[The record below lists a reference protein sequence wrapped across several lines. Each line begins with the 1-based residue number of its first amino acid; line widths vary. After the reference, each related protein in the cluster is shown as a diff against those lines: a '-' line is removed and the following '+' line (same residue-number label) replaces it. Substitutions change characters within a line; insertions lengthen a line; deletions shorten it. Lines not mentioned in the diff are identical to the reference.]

1 MFDGIPPA
9 NSCIWMFLI
18 QSFVCMRQIIQI
30 WCPES
35 RESEQVS
42 RYIFHQVKLLVHTI
56 CSYKDF
62 KDFLSMIDVSL
73 CWKRRLTD
81 LM

>member
-18 QSFVCMRQIIQI
+18 QSLVCTRQVNEI

-35 RESEQVS
+35 RESESVS
-42 RYIFHQVKLLVHTI
+42 IHIVHLVKHLVRMI
-56 CSYKDF
+56 CSYTDLRIL
-62 KDFLSMIDVSL
+62 LSMIL
-73 CWKRRLTD
+73 
-81 LM
+81 